1 MSKRILVALGAVVL
15 LLALASS
22 AVFAEGPG
30 DRPAPKVS
38 HNPLL
43 GIVPTHGEAAS
54 RLRTNGGNLTYHNG
68 PVMHTNTTYA
78 IYWILAGFSVS
89 TNYESLINGFF
100 QNVSADN
107 GKTSNV
113 YYSDTQYYDNV
124 NGKIFYS
131 SSLGGFVVDTNPFPA
146 NGCSDSYTSV
156 CLSDAQI
163 QVEIQNVM
171 NAQGWIGGESHLF
184 FMFTP
189 KNVGSCAG
197 SS

>member
-113 YYSDTQYYDNV
+113 YYSDTQYYSIPLQKLSRPRRLCGLQNERRELFLATV
-124 NGKIFYS
+124 EGS
-131 SSLGGFVVDTNPFPA
+131 RHQTRAVLGHAV
-146 NGCSDSYTSV
+146 
-156 CLSDAQI
+156 
-163 QVEIQNVM
+163 
-171 NAQGWIGGESHLF
+171 
-184 FMFTP
+184 
-189 KNVGSCAG
+189 
-197 SS
+197 